1 MKLLRHWKLV
11 LGMTAI
17 FGAGALSGVVVTLQ
31 GVKKALTE
39 RSALKRWGDARMAE
53 FQRRLKL
60 TPQQRQ
66 EIRPILDKTGE
77 RFHGIVADAVEDI
90 LLELEVTHSDIAK
103 HLTPEQNAEFDK
115 IKQDTYRR
123 WKELSGR
130 TEKIG
135 PATVP

>member
-11 LGMTAI
+11 LGMAAI
-17 FGAGALSGVVVTLQ
+17 FGAGTVTGGVVALQ
-31 GVKKALTE
+31 GVKRALTE

-60 TPQQRQ
+60 TPQQRE
-66 EIRPILDKTGE
+66 EIRPILDKTGQ
-77 RFHGIVADAVEDI
+77 RFHGIVADAVESV
-90 LLELEVTHSDIAK
+90 LLELEVTHSEIST
-103 HLTPEQNAEFDK
+103 HLTPEQNSEFEK

-123 WKELSGR
+123 WRELSGR
-130 TEKIG
+130 REPLG